1 MLHQIVP
8 FVMKHWVL
16 IIAFIAV
23 AIVIAMEEIR
33 SQNAGGQRVTPMMA
47 TQLINR
53 EDAIV
58 IDIRDVS
65 AFREGHIVN
74 AKNFPAA
81 DLDRLQDK
89 LMSYRDRTLILV
101 DANGLKVLPVAV
113 KLKAAGLA
121 KAVILK
127 GGMESWKAD
136 NMPVVK

>member
-16 IIAFIAV
+16 VVAFIAV
-23 AIVIAMEEIR
+23 ALVIAMEEIR
-33 SQNAGGQRVTPMMA
+33 SQNAGGQRVTSMIA

-53 EDAIV
+53 EDAV
-58 IDIRDVS
+58 VVDIRDTN

-74 AKNFPAA
+74 AKSFPIS
-81 DLDRLQDK
+81 DLDRLQEK
-89 LMSYRDRTLILV
+89 LMAYRDRVVILV
-101 DANGLKVLPVAV
+101 DDSGLKVLPVAV
-113 KLKAAGLA
+113 KLKTAGLS

-136 NMPVVK
+136 NMPVVR